1 MAESMCRVLRDGAL
15 EGELAPSLTIK
26 DSILSPLGL
35 HVFNYVLSQ
44 LSSYILAG
52 KSQSRGL
59 VLVAFSRSPSFY
71 LDLLKRSGF
80 DDVALDKWVRILDCY
95 TDPLGWKHEL
105 KKSGQIGSCP
115 ESSPGVTV
123 CRDVRN
129 LDKLL
134 SEILE
139 LGKGLIGQ
147 GKDRFCIAIDSVSE
161 LLRDVKLSSVA
172 ALLSNIRSN
181 GQVSSAFWLLH
192 SDLHN
197 GSTSAAFEYMCS
209 IVASVE
215 GITPQRGLSLFEQNV
230 RKSMLRVRLKR
241 RNGRV
246 RLMSEEIS
254 VEQSGVS
261 FSPASSHEESMAQ
274 SLVPKVQ
281 FNLQLTEKE
290 LLDRSN
296 VVLPFEHQEKEIAK
310 QIYDGRRSVVEG
322 QNEIGSEE
330 KASITEKS
338 KGGEIVYLRDSD
350 DERPDSD
357 EDPDDDLDI

>member
-26 DSILSPLGL
+26 DSFLSPLGL
-35 HVFNYVLSQ
+35 HVFDYVLSQ
-44 LSSYILAG
+44 ISSYILAG

-80 DDVALDKWVRILDCY
+80 DAVALDKWIRILDCY
-95 TDPLGWKHEL
+95 SDPLGWKHDL
-105 KKSGQIGSCP
+105 KESGQIGSCP
-115 ESSPGVTV
+115 ESSLGVTM
-123 CRDVRN
+123 CTDVRN

-161 LLRDVKLSSVA
+161 LLRDVKLTSVA

-197 GSTSAAFEYMCS
+197 ATTSASLEYMCS

-215 GITPQRGLSLFEQNV
+215 GITPQVEQNV

-246 RLMSEEIS
+246 RLMSEEIN

-261 FSPASSHEESMAQ
+261 FLPASSLGESMAQ

-281 FNLQLTEKE
+281 FNLQLSEKE
-290 LLDRSN
+290 KLDRSK
-296 VVLPFEHQEKEIAK
+296 VVLPFEHQEKERAK
-310 QIYDGRRSVVEG
+310 QIYDGRRSGVEG
-322 QNEIGSEE
+322 QNDIGSEE
-330 KASITEKS
+330 KTSVTEKS
-338 KGGEIVYLRDSD
+338 RGGEIVYLRDSD